1 MACTVQKLKFDFV
14 KAWYPYRA
22 RASCMQQWKQQLN
35 FRLWQY
41 VYFCQLTKVLLL
53 LRLLPVLAPWIPR
66 YPVKHI
72 YQIFTWFSKD
82 SQTFF
87 YLGII
92 WVGTSLTRF
101 CWYAPVVLGC
111 FLWGELFASCK
122 RVRIPQTGKFL
133 LVESEILGLGIRN
146 TTQRIRNPTKDWNPE
161 SKFHWQNEINNLE
174 SGIRGVKFKIQDCL
188 ADSLSRGET
197 FAEHLDSN
205 LCFETNWDH
214 RKFRIHSAGMPVLI
228 LMDTGTGPE
237 RMWSKE
243 SATAHKGVDVQ
254 VRIIYVSPIHINVI
268 KLFYQWQIRNELTI
282 SHRQTASK
290 RVCDRPKLSR
300 SPELALVL
308 YGFDLS
314 ALS

>member
-1 MACTVQKLKFDFV
+1 MFLRVSVNKVHLLPERIMPGLNGVYCSETEVWFCESLTD
-14 KAWYPYRA
+14 PYRA

-41 VYFCQLTKVLLL
+41 LYFCQLTKVLLL

-92 WVGTSLTRF
+92 WVGTSLTRL

-146 TTQRIRNPTKDWNPE
+146 TTQRIRNPTKDCNPE

-188 ADSLSRGET
+188 GFPFKGRNFRWT
-197 FAEHLDSN
+197 FRFKSV
-205 LCFETNWDH
+205 FWD
-214 RKFRIHSAGMPVLI
+214 
-228 LMDTGTGPE
+228 
-237 RMWSKE
+237 
-243 SATAHKGVDVQ
+243 
-254 VRIIYVSPIHINVI
+254 
-268 KLFYQWQIRNELTI
+268 
-282 SHRQTASK
+282 
-290 RVCDRPKLSR
+290 
-300 SPELALVL
+300 
-308 YGFDLS
+308 
-314 ALS
+314 